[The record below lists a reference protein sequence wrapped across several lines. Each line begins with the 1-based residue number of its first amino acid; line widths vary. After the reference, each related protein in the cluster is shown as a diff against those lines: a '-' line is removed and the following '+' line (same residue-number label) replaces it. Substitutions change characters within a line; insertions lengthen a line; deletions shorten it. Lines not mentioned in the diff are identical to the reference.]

1 MQASVDLGID
11 ALISYHHM
19 KNMQPLPH
27 GNPYPN
33 PREASLCPMN
43 FKKIEPDFN
52 YIAERLSEVIGQV
65 KQDSLEPI
73 VKTFMESLEFNGYTD
88 SQILNSIGDYYYSKD
103 AKKYEPLVSRLE
115 KTVVEARIINGETV
129 LFD

>member
-1 MQASVDLGID
+1 
-11 ALISYHHM
+11 
-19 KNMQPLPH
+19 
-27 GNPYPN
+27 
-33 PREASLCPMN
+33 MN

-73 VKTFMESLEFNGYTD
+73 VKTFMESLEINGYTD

-103 AKKYEPLVSRLE
+103 AEKYEPLVSRLE
-115 KTVVEARIINGETV
+115 KTVVEARIINGEKV
-129 LFD
+129 FFD